1 MIRHCG
7 LYGENKNRNWLLTIM
22 GSFDFVTIFFL
33 VAAVVIFLQ
42 LRSVLGRRTGHERP
56 PFDPYS
62 KRETAEPADAADRG
76 KVVTLPRRDG
86 ADEEENPF
94 ASVDS
99 VAPPG
104 TPLNE
109 SLRALVKADPS
120 FNPKEFVNGARM
132 AYEMIVVAFADGDRK
147 TLKNLLS
154 REVYDGFVAAI
165 ADREAKSEKIQS
177 SFVGIDKAEIVA
189 ADMKNGE
196 AHITLKVVSK
206 LISATRNKADE
217 VIDGDPE
224 TIVEVKDVWTFAR
237 DTRSKDPNWK
247 LVATEAED

>member
-1 MIRHCG
+1 
-7 LYGENKNRNWLLTIM
+7 M

-42 LRSVLGRRTGHERP
+42 LRSVLGRRTGSERP

-62 KRETAEPADAADRG
+62 KRESAGEADSAERG

-99 VAPPG
+99 FAAPG

-109 SLRALVKADPS
+109 QLRSVVKVDAA
-120 FNPKEFVNGARM
+120 FNPKQFVDGARM
-132 AYEMIVVAFADGDRK
+132 AYEMIVAAFADGDRK

-154 REVYDGFVAAI
+154 RDVYDGFDAAI
-165 ADREAKSEKIQS
+165 TERESKGEVVRS
-177 SFVGIDKAEIVA
+177 SFVGIEKADIVGA
-189 ADMKNGE
+189 EVKDSE
-196 AHITLKVVSK
+196 ANVTVRIVSQ
-206 LISATRNKADE
+206 LISATYDKAGALVEGDADTVAE
-217 VIDGDPE
+217 VNDL
-224 TIVEVKDVWTFAR
+224 WTFAR
-237 DTRSKDPNWK
+237 DIRSRDPNWK
-247 LVATEAED
+247 LIATESEG